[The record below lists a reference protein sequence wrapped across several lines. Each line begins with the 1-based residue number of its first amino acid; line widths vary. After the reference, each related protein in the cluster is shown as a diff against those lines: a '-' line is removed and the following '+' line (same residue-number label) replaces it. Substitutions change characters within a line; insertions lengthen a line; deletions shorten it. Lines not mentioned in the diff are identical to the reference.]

1 MCGVRGRVFRINAAP
16 ARIPLITRRRR
27 GARPARRAP
36 RVPPALN
43 AYGRAPRHAPRTPRS
58 PLAGERRVLN
68 TVFPV
73 FDRPKTAG
81 VARDPRRS
89 SAHSRGCAR
98 AAYRRPRVVDIRVVV
113 IIFDNEYDH
122 AAITTHQ
129 EQDRCAPVVARVVCG
144 NNRIAIRAR
153 VPAETRHCIPLFG
166 AVYSYRPVRGTR
178 SPAHCRVSPLR
189 PAGNAPRAIPYLHA
203 GLSVR
208 SGSRGC
214 RVAGTVREN
223 YEQK

>member
-73 FDRPKTAG
+73 FDRPTSRLVPSSRPAPAPARAAVGPGWVPPRTDRRHARSAGPRATRHPPDGPGRRRTARTACVTAG
-81 VARDPRRS
+81 VARRDARR
-89 SAHSRGCAR
+89 R
-98 AAYRRPRVVDIRVVV
+98 
-113 IIFDNEYDH
+113 
-122 AAITTHQ
+122 T
-129 EQDRCAPVVARVVCG
+129 
-144 NNRIAIRAR
+144 
-153 VPAETRHCIPLFG
+153 
-166 AVYSYRPVRGTR
+166 
-178 SPAHCRVSPLR
+178 
-189 PAGNAPRAIPYLHA
+189 
-203 GLSVR
+203 
-208 SGSRGC
+208 
-214 RVAGTVREN
+214 RVAAREPRIGDPASLI
-223 YEQK
+223 YAWSLLYSITSTITRR